1 MIKKNITSK
10 LTFGFISIVLIS
22 TLFIG
27 IISIYIFKGSIYK
40 VKENNIKKHALEI
53 ATTIKPYLK
62 EDSSKEEFAKIINL
76 IDDIDNSKVWI
87 INSQASIITV
97 SDDNNGIKYS
107 NDEDMKNLYKDTYTK
122 ALDGLE
128 TYYEGYNPYYGEEMI
143 TVGVPIKDDNKV
155 IGAVVVNSSIAD
167 LANSV
172 DKFFVSLVLAV
183 LGEVVIVGLLGYY
196 FSRGISRPIKK
207 INSAAIDLARGQYGI
222 ETNIFQ
228 KDEIGELSSSFDLL
242 SLKLKYTVGELFE
255 ERNKLSN
262 IISSI
267 SEGIIALD
275 ENFKIININKAAKSL
290 LLEESAL
297 YELSIIEEFESAI
310 KYDTKKSLTKE
321 YQSKVLHFSISP
333 IKNNSD
339 KIIGGVIL
347 IQDISEKEKLEQM
360 RKDFISNVSH
370 EFRTP
375 LAVIKGNLES
385 IIDGMTK
392 PEDVLET
399 CLILSKE
406 TDRLE
411 RMVRDLLNLSKLDAG
426 KVELCLDELDLNML
440 VNDTARSLKTLM
452 RNKEIDLQLH
462 LENSIRT
469 MLSDYDKLKQLLIIF
484 IDNAIKFSDKKGI
497 IEISTYSDTKKI
509 YIKIK
514 DNGIGIPKN
523 EIEYLGEKFFKA
535 DKSRNNRVE
544 GNGLGLSIAKKLVN
558 ILNGSFYINSDFG
571 KGTEIT
577 ISFLIF
583 QNRNEVK

>member
-1 MIKKNITSK
+1 
-10 LTFGFISIVLIS
+10 
-22 TLFIG
+22 
-27 IISIYIFKGSIYK
+27 
-40 VKENNIKKHALEI
+40 
-53 ATTIKPYLK
+53 
-62 EDSSKEEFAKIINL
+62 
-76 IDDIDNSKVWI
+76 
-87 INSQASIITV
+87 
-97 SDDNNGIKYS
+97 
-107 NDEDMKNLYKDTYTK
+107 
-122 ALDGLE
+122 
-128 TYYEGYNPYYGEEMI
+128 
-143 TVGVPIKDDNKV
+143 
-155 IGAVVVNSSIAD
+155 
-167 LANSV
+167 
-172 DKFFVSLVLAV
+172 
-183 LGEVVIVGLLGYY
+183 
-196 FSRGISRPIKK
+196 
-207 INSAAIDLARGQYGI
+207 
-222 ETNIFQ
+222 
-228 KDEIGELSSSFDLL
+228 
-242 SLKLKYTVGELFE
+242 
-255 ERNKLSN
+255 
-262 IISSI
+262 
-267 SEGIIALD
+267 
-275 ENFKIININKAAKSL
+275 
-290 LLEESAL
+290 
-297 YELSIIEEFESAI
+297 
-310 KYDTKKSLTKE
+310 
-321 YQSKVLHFSISP
+321 
-333 IKNNSD
+333 
-339 KIIGGVIL
+339 
-347 IQDISEKEKLEQM
+347 
-360 RKDFISNVSH
+360 
-370 EFRTP
+370 
-375 LAVIKGNLES
+375 
-385 IIDGMTK
+385 MTK